1 MIHLF
6 TDVMKLL
13 EKQTDIIS
21 GDCFVIQIRPS
32 CRMSLIYVCK
42 NVLIDLLFISS
53 MFMIISENPLWQ
65 FYRLTIH
72 NNICFLC

>member
-13 EKQTDIIS
+13 EKQTDIDS
-21 GDCFVIQIRPS
+21 EDCFVIQIRTS

-42 NVLIDLLFISS
+42 NVLIDLLFICS
-53 MFMIISENPLWQ
+53 MFMIISENPLWKS
-65 FYRLTIH
+65 
-72 NNICFLC
+72 FLSMVILQTRYSQ